1 VKKNQNVKWV
11 GVLVLAVL
19 AASTGSRADA
29 SHPSP
34 EVVPADESAAI
45 ERVAR
50 SIEES
55 VREEAKSGP
64 AHRDA
69 HAKAHGCVRA
79 SFRVLPGLP
88 QKLRVG
94 IFQNEKTIP
103 AWIRFSNGSGK
114 SQDDSS
120 GDGRGMTIKLMGI
133 AKSESTTQDFL
144 MINHP
149 VFFVR
154 NAADY
159 VEFTDAVSSGHPL
172 KFFFPSL
179 NPLDFRLHEMGIG
192 LKIQF
197 TKVKNP
203 LLSRYW
209 SMTPYLFGETEM
221 KYSAR
226 PCARAH
232 SDFVATKSPNFLRDN
247 LSAHLNQ
254 SEACFEFQVQLRTQ
268 PASMPIED
276 ATVKWSE
283 KVSPFLTVA
292 RITIPRQA
300 FTSVE
305 QMQFCE
311 NLSYTPWH
319 AIPEF
324 RPLGGINRARKKVYE
339 TVSRVRHEL
348 NGTQRSEPT
357 GF

>member
-1 VKKNQNVKWV
+1 MKMNLIGKST
-11 GVLVLAVL
+11 GLGVLAVL
-19 AASTGSRADA
+19 AASTWAQAEAPRL
-29 SHPSP
+29 SP
-34 EVVPADESAAI
+34 EVIPAEEPAAI

-50 SIEES
+50 NIEES
-55 VREEAKSGP
+55 VREEAKTGP

-69 HAKAHGCVRA
+69 HAKAHGCVQA
-79 SFRVLPGLP
+79 SFHVLPGLP

-94 IFQNEKTIP
+94 IFENEKTIP

-114 SQDDSS
+114 SQNDSA

-133 AKSESTTQDFL
+133 TKSESTTQDFL
-144 MINHP
+144 MINQP

-154 NAADY
+154 NASDY
-159 VEFTDAVSSGHPL
+159 VEFTDAVSSGHPM

-179 NPLDFRLHEMGIG
+179 NPFDFRLHEMGIG

-209 SMTPYLFGETEM
+209 SMTPYLFDQTEM
-221 KYSAR
+221 KYSTR
-226 PCARAH
+226 PCAGAE
-232 SDFVATKSPNFLRDN
+232 SDFVSTKSPNFLRDN
-247 LSAHLNQ
+247 MSAHLLRH
-254 SEACFEFQVQLRTQ
+254 EACFEFQIQLRTK

-276 ATVKWSE
+276 PTLKWSE
-283 KVSPFLTVA
+283 KASPFLTVA
-292 RITIPRQA
+292 RITIPRQK
-300 FTSVE
+300 FTSPE

-319 AIPEF
+319 TAPEF

-348 NGTQRSEPT
+348 NGTQRSEPS